1 MIVEIAGEN
10 RFSAGKSSV
19 VMLVILAESS
29 NKSQVGAGMELRE
42 WNFVRFD
49 RNMICMGPGRQLFK
63 P

>member
-29 NKSQVGAGMELRE
+29 NKSQVGAGMELPQK
-42 WNFVRFD
+42 RFD
-49 RNMICMGPGRQLFK
+49 TNMICMGPGRQLFK